1 MPHIQKEE
9 ETTIWV
15 VKFQAR
21 AASRSEQTP
30 CVLCLKLYSY
40 IYTHTSTR
48 VSFVGRR
55 LSNFQ
60 PTTTEK
66 RPVVGTIE
74 TAATSVRPMFIDC
87 LAALAQSE
95 VDWIG
100 FDVPRPCLV
109 SKRF

>member
-1 MPHIQKEE
+1 MSK
-9 ETTIWV
+9 TIH
-15 VKFQAR
+15 
-21 AASRSEQTP
+21 
-30 CVLCLKLYSY
+30 
-40 IYTHTSTR
+40 THTSTR

-100 FDVPRPCLV
+100 FDVLRMLGCLGV
-109 SKRF
+109 AINDEEVD